1 MRFSTV
7 SFLLLAGCST
17 GIPHEIRG
25 GAGGHP
31 EKPLGR
37 TAKRSTDLQVDASR
51 ALTIR
56 SDGHGDPI
64 DGTQEEDIDHEELEE
79 IEMGKGLKGRAI
91 DPETD
96 PDSAHLVPRA
106 KGEKVM
112 LDQITNSRYKKP
124 HAEIALIHAYNKYRK
139 PLPNKEL
146 KKIAD
151 HEQALV
157 KNKLGLKGT
166 AAATPPQYYDSQYV
180 VPIQIGSPQQTTYVN
195 FDTGSSDL

>member
-25 GAGGHP
+25 DGRQVRRTSRDHT
-31 EKPLGR
+31 EEPLDR
-37 TAKRSTDLQVDASR
+37 RAKRSTDLQVDSSR
-51 ALTIR
+51 ALTVR
-56 SDGHGDPI
+56 SDPL
-64 DGTQEEDIDHEELEE
+64 DGTEEWDIDPEELEE

-106 KGEKVM
+106 TGKDKKKGERDTLK
-112 LDQITNSRYKKP
+112 QITNERYRKP

-139 PLPNKEL
+139 PLPNEKL

-157 KNKLGLKGT
+157 NNKLGKSFVRIHPI
-166 AAATPPQYYDSQYV
+166 AANSIKD
-180 VPIQIGSPQQTTYVN
+180 
-195 FDTGSSDL
+195 

>member
-25 GAGGHP
+25 GHEVNGASVDHP

-37 TAKRSTDLQVDASR
+37 AERRSTDLQVDGSR
-51 ALTIR
+51 ALTVR
-56 SDGHGDPI
+56 SDAYKDPI
-64 DGTQEEDIDHEELEE
+64 DGTEEEDIDLEELEE

-106 KGEKVM
+106 KGEKVS
-112 LDQITNSRYKKP
+112 LDQLANSRYKKP

-139 PLPNKEL
+139 PLPNQEL
-146 KKIAD
+146 KKIAAQ
-151 HEQALV
+151 EEAFV
-157 KNKLGLKGT
+157 KNKLGKVT
-166 AAATPPQYYDSQYV
+166 
-180 VPIQIGSPQQTTYVN
+180 
-195 FDTGSSDL
+195 